1 MDLQIIP
8 TADGRAGLAAQEHS
22 QQSISQSYV
31 PGDNTSNIPILDPH
45 NFSNLTLD
53 ARLPGQPSHV
63 SLSMLEALVPTKTVF
78 FPVSSTPYWSLVEFS
93 VKEVILRV
101 LSDSLGSFQEAC
113 RTLELFSNEVREFL
127 RKRNNSE
134 PASHTLNEE
143 SVAYG
148 CKYLHSRGL
157 EKYSEPLKEYARRIN
172 DWPLDIDFS
181 DLKLELLPESLE
193 YKEPTVEFLPDQ
205 HQDSHA
211 RRFQNSTAK
220 RVLSLSTESIAISV
234 KIMKAAFSDTCKFF
248 STVESFRLP
257 AGVVV
262 VSPEGI
268 KKLLEGGKYTI
279 INPPFPAFSEL
290 HQFIICDN
298 SPKHP
303 TSLMADFPT
312 SQNST
317 HLGHEG
323 TRQPSRPYSTDS
335 SDSRLHTYSNTSF
348 FDDAIS
354 YRTRVVERALEDNLI
369 LRSSLA
375 DNTSSISLHPK
386 LLLQPRKDA
395 KCLLPGTG
403 DREAR
408 ELHQK
413 GHRAL
418 LHFYLPAGYS
428 VISPSGYKMN
438 FDTPHTRESD
448 GESLPGRGGEYIV
461 VPPEHAVHA
470 DNYRRVN
477 LATSD
482 IAWINF
488 KESVVVFRDGKMLPR
503 TVGTGLHRLSI
514 RNGGLRIT
522 CEDGEYDLTKA
533 LRNPDPH
540 SLFTIKSVPIYT
552 VKNASKQAVANPPTR
567 NDATQYTAQN
577 NIEME
582 EDDENSSY
590 GPSNTATSALI
601 GASQDR
607 KRKQPYDAIEELP
620 QKIPKTGPRVYPLAQ
635 SETPETRETR
645 EGNTQI
651 ITPTPPKEPQLQ
663 VQPKPKFRYENKA
676 QLKARLKAQPMAQK
690 QPRFAGVTTENAA
703 SLVRSVEVELQ
714 KSNTVP
720 HPDATTQEEVLAQP
734 QDEEQ
739 TQPEVQKKRPVRI
752 VLTNKKVATPAT
764 PKEQPG
770 TRRSSSANSQRTSAG
785 NSQVQTQTQAQ
796 AQSQAQTQYPAK
808 SQAGRRPR
816 GRPAKKAQKIATS
829 NNPHD
834 EQSAAV
840 PSQPVANKASSLAV
854 PQARPQA
861 ETPSSRK
868 NAQRRT
874 SVPTRRSS
882 RLSGGR
888 ENLDTQPEK

>member
-8 TADGRAGLAAQEHS
+8 TADGRVGLAEQEHPR
-22 QQSISQSYV
+22 QSISQSYI
-31 PGDNTSNIPILDPH
+31 PGNNTSNIPILDPH
-45 NFSNLTLD
+45 NFSSLTLD
-53 ARLPGQPSHV
+53 ARPPSRPSHV

-78 FPVSSTPYWSLVEFS
+78 FPLSSTPYWSLIEFP
-93 VKEVILRV
+93 VKEVILKV

-113 RTLELFSNEVREFL
+113 RTLELFSNEVRAFL
-127 RKRNNSE
+127 EKRNNSE

-143 SVAYG
+143 SIAYG

-157 EKYSEPLKEYARRIN
+157 EKYSEPLKEFARRVN

-181 DLKLELLPESLE
+181 DLKLELLPEPLE
-193 YKEPTVEFLPDQ
+193 YEEPTVEFLPYQ
-205 HQDSHA
+205 HQDSQA
-211 RRFQNSTAK
+211 RGFQNSTAK

-234 KIMKAAFSDTCKFF
+234 KIMKAAFSDSCKFF
-248 STVESFRLP
+248 SIVESFRLP

-279 INPPFPAFSEL
+279 VNPPLPAFSEL

-298 SPKHP
+298 APKNP
-303 TSLMADFPT
+303 MPLIADFPT
-312 SQNST
+312 SQSST

-335 SDSRLHTYSNTSF
+335 SDSRLRTHSNTSF
-348 FDDAIS
+348 FDDMIS
-354 YRTRVVERALEDNLI
+354 HRTRVVERALEDNLI

-375 DNTSSISLHPK
+375 DNTSSISLRPK
-386 LLLQPRKDA
+386 ILLQPRKDA

-403 DREAR
+403 DKVAR
-408 ELHQK
+408 ELYQK
-413 GHRAL
+413 GHKAL

-428 VISPSGYKMN
+428 VISPSGHMMN
-438 FDTPHTRESD
+438 FDTPHIRESN
-448 GESLPGRGGEYIV
+448 GESSPGRGGEYIV

-477 LATSD
+477 LAKSD

-503 TVGTGLHRLSI
+503 KVGTGLHRLSI
-514 RNGGLRIT
+514 RNGGLRVT

-533 LRNPDPH
+533 LRNPDPRR
-540 SLFTIKSVPIYT
+540 LFTIKSIPIYAVDT
-552 VKNASKQAVANPPTR
+552 ASEQAVANPPTR
-567 NDATQYTAQN
+567 NDATRYPAQN
-577 NIEME
+577 NVETE

-601 GASQDR
+601 GALQDR
-607 KRKQPYDAIEELP
+607 KRKQPHDAIEELP
-620 QKIPKTGPRVYPLAQ
+620 QKIPKTGPRVHPLAQ
-635 SETPETRETR
+635 SETPETRG

-651 ITPTPPKEPQLQ
+651 IEPTPSIEPQLQ
-663 VQPKPKFRYENKA
+663 AQPKPKFRHENKA

-690 QPRFAGVTTENAA
+690 QPRFSGVTTENAA
-703 SLVRSVEVELQ
+703 SLVKSIALQ
-714 KSNTVP
+714 ESNTVP
-720 HPDATTQEEVLAQP
+720 PPDATTQEEVLTQP
-734 QDEEQ
+734 RDEEQ

-752 VLTNKKVATPAT
+752 ILTNKKAATPAT
-764 PKEQPG
+764 PKGQPS
-770 TRRSSSANSQRTSAG
+770 TRRSSSVNTRRISAG
-785 NSQVQTQTQAQ
+785 NPQVQTQAQ
-796 AQSQAQTQYPAK
+796 AQAQPQAQIQTQTQYPAK

-816 GRPAKKAQKIATS
+816 GRPTKRKHKVAASTK
-829 NNPHD
+829 PHD

-840 PSQPVANKASSLAV
+840 PSLPIANRTPSLAA
-854 PQARPQA
+854 PQAQPQT

-868 NAQRRT
+868 NAQRRA
-874 SVPTRRSS
+874 SLPTRRSS
-882 RLSGGR
+882 RLSGGQ